1 MVTLNMMIPWLTK
14 RVIDEAL
21 TLGQHH
27 LLIPL
32 SLAVVGVAALRG
44 VAAFFQRYSM
54 EYVAQHVVYD
64 MRSDLYRHLQALSF
78 SYYDDMRTGQLMA
91 RVTGDVETLRRMI
104 GFGIIN
110 LLSNIFT
117 FGIVLF
123 LLFSLHWRLALVSLL
138 LMPFLVYTVAQFAT
152 KVRPAYRDIQA
163 QLATLTSTLQE
174 NVTGVRVVRAFAQEE
189 SEREKFRHVNEGYF
203 QKELRAVKMWAFYF
217 PLMNFLS
224 QLGTVFVIWY
234 GGMEVMQGRLT
245 LGELV
250 AFNAYLLMLI
260 MPLRM
265 VGWIVNLYQRG
276 IASGERVFEVLDE
289 PILIEEKPGARKLGE
304 IEGHV
309 RLDDVFFVYPG
320 ASEPVLSHINIEAK
334 PGQIIALLGGTGS
347 GKSTLVSLI
356 PRFHD
361 PSHGRVLI
369 DGEDIRDV
377 TLSSLR
383 RQVGVVMQDTFLFS
397 ATILENIS
405 YGRPDASQEEIEW
418 AARSARIHDFIMT
431 LPKGYDTVVG
441 ERGVGLSGGQ
451 KQRVAIARTLL
462 INPGVL
468 ILDDA
473 TSSVDTET
481 EHLIQQA
488 LAVLMENRTTFVISQ
503 RLSSIKDA
511 DEIIVLEDGRV
522 VERGTHEQLMKTG
535 RRYQEIYQLQVEDGR
550 ERIDPEQGGGMA

>member
-535 RRYQEIYQLQVEDGR
+535 RRYQEIYHLQVEDGR